1 MTEKLPDQVKPAEGT
16 ARALIE
22 AAIEIFGNAGYAAA
36 STREIA
42 AKAGTNVAS
51 IAYHFGGKEGLRLA
65 CAREFAARMQGV
77 MMALPAEDP
86 PTPEAAH
93 VAIRALLSHVAPQM
107 IGNPQMRAMISF
119 VLREVAENG
128 PGAQVIYDILIH
140 PMHRRFCRLWGI
152 ATGQEPESAAVRLTV
167 FTAIGQILYFRIGA
181 SIVTRR
187 MGWEAIGPDE
197 VAQITE
203 VLLRNIEAILA
214 VTKGEGR

>member
-1 MTEKLPDQVKPAEGT
+1 MTDELPDPVKPAEGT

-77 MMALPAEDP
+77 VMALPREEPA
-86 PTPEAAH
+86 TPEAAR
-93 VAIRALLSHVAPQM
+93 VAIRALVSHVAPQM

-128 PGAQVIYDILIH
+128 PGAQVIYDILIQ
-140 PMHRRFCRLWGI
+140 PMHRRFCRLWGA
-152 ATGQEPESAAVRLTV
+152 ATGQEPESEAVRLTV
-167 FTAIGQILYFRIGA
+167 FTAIGQILYFRVGA
-181 SIVTRR
+181 PIVTRR
-187 MGWEAIGPDE
+187 MGWEAIGPEE
-197 VAQITE
+197 VAQITA
-203 VLLRNIEAILA
+203 VLLRNIEAMLA
-214 VTKGEGR
+214 LTKGEGR